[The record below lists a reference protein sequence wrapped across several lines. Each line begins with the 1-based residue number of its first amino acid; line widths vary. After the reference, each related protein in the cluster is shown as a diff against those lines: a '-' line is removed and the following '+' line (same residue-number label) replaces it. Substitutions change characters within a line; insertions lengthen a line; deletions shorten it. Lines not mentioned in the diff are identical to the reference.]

1 MDTII
6 QIVHLA
12 GYAAVFERM
21 NDEAGPVPES
31 SGILAR
37 VDARVRSLPLLCYAL
52 VRSETPHTETPVY
65 RMVGVIL
72 DPDFGYLD
80 LCERTDGEE
89 VRAGRFLGYLPPDE
103 ETRANLMN
111 NYRQIVAAGLDGRYA
126 GDSTW
131 NQVIASKEKK

>member
-6 QIVHLA
+6 QIVHLPD
-12 GYAAVFERM
+12 YAAVFECV
-21 NDEAGPVPES
+21 NDEAGTAPES
-31 SGILAR
+31 AGILAR

-52 VRSETPHTETPVY
+52 VRSETPHAETPVY

-72 DPDFGYLD
+72 DPDLGYLD

-89 VRAGRFLGYLPPDE
+89 VRVGRFLGYLPPDK
-103 ETRANLMN
+103 TTSASLMN

-126 GDSTW
+126 EDATW
-131 NQVIASKEKK
+131 NQVIASEEEK